1 MQGFEALVR
10 WTSARGEFQP
20 DAFIAAAEETGL
32 IVPLG
37 EWILNEA
44 CDRIAAWHPQY
55 AGRFVPMPTVSVNVS
70 AKQFVS
76 PQFVDHVDRAI
87 ARTGIDPSFLAL
99 ELTETTLMED
109 AEKGRVVL
117 AALRER
123 GVKIYLDDFGTGYC
137 SFAYLRRFGVDCLKI
152 DRSFVS
158 GGDGS
163 DKTDDLA
170 DPGNRTRHHIGWP
183 TA

>member
-1 MQGFEALVR
+1 
-10 WTSARGEFQP
+10 
-20 DAFIAAAEETGL
+20 
-32 IVPLG
+32 
-37 EWILNEA
+37 
-44 CDRIAAWHPQY
+44 
-55 AGRFVPMPTVSVNVS
+55 MPTVSVNVS

-87 ARTGIDPSFLAL
+87 ARAGIDPAFLAL

-109 AEKGRVVL
+109 AEKGRVAL
-117 AALRER
+117 AALRQR

-158 GGDGS
+158 GGDGL
-163 DKTDDLA
+163 DKTEDLA
-170 DPGNRTRHHIGWP
+170 DPAIVQAIISLAKSLNIQTIAEGVE
-183 TA
+183 TATQLAALVAMGCPAAQGYYFSRPLEDPSGRLERACDGRAVSAREQLTV